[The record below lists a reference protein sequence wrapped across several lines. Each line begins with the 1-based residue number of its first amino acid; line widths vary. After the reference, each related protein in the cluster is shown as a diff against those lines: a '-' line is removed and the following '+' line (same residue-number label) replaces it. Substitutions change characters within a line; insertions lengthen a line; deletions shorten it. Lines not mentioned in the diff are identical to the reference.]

1 MKKIT
6 LGVCG
11 TIGASN
17 IDNYVILLSRIYE
30 VNVILTQNAHKFVS
44 YESLKYYSN
53 SIHSS
58 LFNESSSVEHVKL
71 GKECDHF
78 LVMPASANAIGKISN
93 GIADDLL
100 TSAILNYQGNILF
113 APNMNQTM
121 WSNPILQD
129 NVEYLKNKGHKFINQ
144 RKKGVEAY
152 DNSIVEIDSAL
163 PSPKVLFDILNKI
176 ESQSTNQ

>member
-17 IDNYVILLSRIYE
+17 IDNYVILLSRLYE
-30 VNVILTQNAHKFVS
+30 VNVILTQNAKRFIA
-44 YESLKYYSN
+44 YETLKYYCN
-53 SIHSS
+53 SLHTG
-58 LFNESSSVEHVKL
+58 LFNATTTSVDHVKL

-78 LVMPASANAIGKISN
+78 IIMPVSANMLGKISN

-100 TSAILNYQGNILF
+100 SSAVLNYQGRILF

-121 WSNPILQD
+121 WDNQVVQD
-129 NVEYLKNKGHKFINQ
+129 NVNYLKDKGHQFINK

-163 PSPKVLFDILNKI
+163 PSPRELINILQKAQI
-176 ESQSTNQ
+176 